1 MMRLEI
7 DFEQRGATLFATL
20 RRNHP
25 KKNAAPLELEAH
37 NRIWNALTKF
47 CGTNKIALHILPP
60 ITPLEPKPLLSAQ
73 P

>member
-7 DFEQRGATLFATL
+7 DFEQRDTTLFATL
-20 RRNHP
+20 RRDHP
-25 KKNAAPLELEAH
+25 KNAAPLELEAH

-47 CGTNKIALHILPP
+47 CGTNKIALHIPAP